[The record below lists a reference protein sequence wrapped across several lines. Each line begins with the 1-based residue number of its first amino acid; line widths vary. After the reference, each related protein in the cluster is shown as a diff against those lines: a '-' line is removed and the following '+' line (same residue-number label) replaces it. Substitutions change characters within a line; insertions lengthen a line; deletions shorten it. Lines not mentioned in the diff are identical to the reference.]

1 MFGKYALLRP
11 FARGGMGEI
20 CLAAHGELGGL
31 EKLCLVKKVLHIDD
45 QPSLAARLLDE
56 AKVAVRLNHANLV
69 QVFDA
74 GRVDEEL
81 YIAMELIEGRDLRA
95 VWNRTA
101 ERRSRIPLD
110 VALYVVREMSRGLE
124 YAHNYG
130 GLNLVHRDIA
140 PPNILLS
147 WHGEVKITD
156 FGLARSTLKS
166 EKTAPGI
173 VYGRIA
179 YLAPEQARG
188 EQADKRTDVYAVG
201 VILWE
206 LLTGRP
212 LHQTTEEA
220 VKNLEQ
226 ARHPRVEKPS
236 NYARGITP
244 SLDAVVLKA
253 LAVTRDDRYQTAD
266 ELRRG
271 LAEELARVAPT
282 TDASRLSAWLSEQ
295 FEDVVK
301 SEAIEHERLL
311 REELPLLRARQPT
324 PLRPQVVRAQS
335 LDLRIAGVDRD
346 DDVNFPARPSGAA
359 PTLAAVVAPQR
370 SQPGMGVHPVARR
383 AATAPLPPPPPKPRA
398 PRTFEDDG
406 ETRVEGDND
415 GPTQTHHPRGVAAA
429 ARALDPAND
438 ETLAADDFVGEIIDG
453 RYRIDRLLGTGG
465 MGAVYEAEHTGI
477 GKMVALKVLHPQ
489 FSRQADLVQ
498 RFRREA
504 LAASKVGHPNIIDVT
519 DSGTTDEGDAYF
531 VMERLDGTDLADVL
545 RHERRLAI
553 DRTIAVGAQICRAL
567 QAAHQAGIIHRDLKP
582 ENIFLVSRDGQPDF
596 VKVLDFGIA
605 KSDDVAQTSRR
616 LTTPGIAMG
625 TPEYMAPE
633 QAAGKPVDGRVDV
646 YSVGAILYEMLAGE
660 PPHSGTSVMDIL
672 AKKATQPP
680 EPLRDRNPSVPEP
693 LERVI
698 MAALERD
705 PAARPQTMA
714 QLEYELNKCLRGR
727 GSAVAAVLGIRTGDE
742 GAWSDEGSRTGME
755 SFFGSQTGRHSVPM
769 APGNTLPGA
778 RPVALP
784 SVGGIAEQLEPGTRG
799 APQKQV
805 HSPSP
810 PLSRPSA
817 LGSVLGVLAG
827 LAFLGG
833 GGYLAYGFLNHK
845 PTPTPKP
852 VVGVVEPKTTP
863 NPVATEPA
871 HADPDPTPTNPVAKP
886 EDAKLTEAEVRGLL
900 EWARRCAD
908 GGRIVAPPG
917 DNLKELLDRIDKAS
931 PANPAATELRTRIG
945 AALGRRGTLA
955 LRKQRL
961 EEAEDAFRTL
971 MALRPDDD
979 WSKARLGRTLA
990 LRADRSLSRR
1000 KYTSAIADAT
1010 SALEL
1015 EPDDALARTVRAE
1028 SYYLTGKREQATEEY
1043 RQVLEQRP
1051 ADKRARKGLALAMTP
1066 AAKKPQKHR

>member
-31 EKLCLVKKVLHIDD
+31 EKLCLVKKVLEIDD
-45 QPSLAARLLDE
+45 QPSLTARLLDE

-74 GRVDEEL
+74 GKVDEEL

-110 VALYVVREMSRGLE
+110 VALYVIREMARGLE

-212 LHQTTEEA
+212 LHETTEEA
-220 VKNLEQ
+220 VKNLEM
-226 ARHPRVEKPS
+226 ARHPRVAKPS
-236 NYARGITP
+236 NFARGITP

-253 LAVTRDDRYQTAD
+253 LAVAREDRYQTAD
-266 ELRRG
+266 ELRRA
-271 LAEELARVAPT
+271 LAEELARLAPT
-282 TDASRLSAWLSEQ
+282 TDASRLSSWLSEQ

-311 REELPLLRARQPT
+311 REELPLLR
-324 PLRPQVVRAQS
+324 LRSSAVHPAVKTSVARAQS

-346 DDVNFPARPSGAA
+346 ERPGIANVARPSDAA
-359 PTLAAVVAPQR
+359 PTLAARAFAPTGQSPAVGVRAGVAPLHPTPA
-370 SQPGMGVHPVARR
+370 QPTVSSA
-383 AATAPLPPPPPKPRA
+383 LRA
-398 PRTFEDDG
+398 PRGFDEDQ
-406 ETRVEGDND
+406 ETRVKESRTEAGRS
-415 GPTQTHHPRGVAAA
+415 RGTAAA
-429 ARALDPAND
+429 ARALDQGED
-438 ETLAADDFVGEIIDG
+438 DTLASAKLVGAIIDG

-519 DSGTTDEGDAYF
+519 DSGTTDQGDAYF

-545 RHERRLAI
+545 RHETRLAI
-553 DRTIAVGAQICRAL
+553 DRSIAIGAQICRAL

-582 ENIFLVSRDGQPDF
+582 ENIFIVSRDGQPDF

-605 KSDDVAQTSRR
+605 KSEDVAQMSRR

-633 QAAGKPVDGRVDV
+633 QAAGKPVDGRVDI

-693 LERVI
+693 VERVI
-698 MAALERD
+698 MSALERD
-705 PAARPQTMA
+705 PAARPQSMSA
-714 QLEYELNKCLRGR
+714 LEYELNKCLKGR
-727 GSAVAAVLGIRTGDE
+727 GSAVAAVLGIRTNDDG
-742 GAWSDEGSRTGME
+742 GWSEEGSRTGVE
-755 SFFGSQTGRHSVPM
+755 SFFGGAPLSRHSGPI
-769 APGNTLPGA
+769 ALGTPLHGSGKPA
-778 RPVALP
+778 KLP
-784 SVGGIAEQLEPGTRG
+784 SLGGIAELLEPGADGQASDANELAAKSLT
-799 APQKQV
+799 
-805 HSPSP
+805 
-810 PLSRPSA
+810 RPSSLRSA
-817 LGSVLGVLAG
+817 LGVLAG

-833 GGYLAYGFLNHK
+833 GGYLAYGFLNQ
-845 PTPTPKP
+845 TKP
-852 VVGVVEPKTTP
+852 VVGIVEPKQPTP
-863 NPVATEPA
+863 P
-871 HADPDPTPTNPVAKP
+871 PDPTPTNPVGKIEPTQA
-886 EDAKLTEAEVRGLL
+886 ETQLTDAEVRGLL

-908 GGRIVAPPG
+908 GNRIVAPPG

-931 PANPAATELRTRIG
+931 PGNAAATELRTRVG
-945 AALGRRGTLA
+945 GALGRRGTLA
-955 LRKQRL
+955 LKKQKL
-961 EEAEDAFRTL
+961 EEAEDAFRAL
-971 MALRPDDD
+971 VALRPDDE
-979 WSKARLGRTLA
+979 WSKSRLGRTLA
-990 LRADRSLSRR
+990 LRADRSLARR
-1000 KYTSAIADAT
+1000 KYAAAIADAT

-1015 EPDDALARTVRAE
+1015 QPDDALARTVRAE
-1028 SYYLTGKREQATEEY
+1028 SLYLTGKHEQAIEEY

-1051 ADKRARKGLALAMTP
+1051 TDKRAKKGLALATSAGP
-1066 AAKKPQKHR
+1066 KKPKPGKRR

>member
-31 EKLCLVKKVLHIDD
+31 EKLCLVKKVLQIDD

-74 GRVDEEL
+74 GKVDDEL

-110 VALYVVREMSRGLE
+110 VALYVVREMARGLE

-166 EKTAPGI
+166 EQTAPGI

-212 LHQTTEEA
+212 LHETTDEA
-220 VKNLEQ
+220 VKNLEM
-226 ARHPRVEKPS
+226 ARHPRIEKPS
-236 NYARGITP
+236 NFARGITP

-253 LAVTRDDRYQTAD
+253 LSATREDRYQTAD

-271 LAEELARVAPT
+271 LAEELARIAPT
-282 TDASRLSAWLSEQ
+282 TDASRLSSWLSEQ

-311 REELPLLRARQPT
+311 REELPLLRLRSSAMHAAAKT
-324 PLRPQVVRAQS
+324 PVARAQS

-346 DDVNFPARPSGAA
+346 ELDDIEDHPRPSGVA
-359 PTLAAVVAPQR
+359 PTLAAAAIAPTVQRPLPGIRPGDTRAGVAPLRPTPQ
-370 SQPGMGVHPVARR
+370 QPTVSLAGQKSRG
-383 AATAPLPPPPPKPRA
+383 
-398 PRTFEDDG
+398 FDEDQ
-406 ETRVEGDND
+406 ETRVQAARNK
-415 GPTQTHHPRGVAAA
+415 PANRSHSVAAA
-429 ARALDPAND
+429 ARAVAHGEDD
-438 ETLAADDFVGEIIDG
+438 TLAPDELVGEIIDG
-453 RYRIDRLLGTGG
+453 RYRIERLLGTGG
-465 MGAVYEAEHTGI
+465 MGAVYEAEHIGI
-477 GKMVALKVLHPQ
+477 GKKVALKVLHPQ

-504 LAASKVGHPNIIDVT
+504 LAASKVGHPNIVDVT
-519 DSGTTDEGDAYF
+519 DSGTTDHGDAYF

-605 KSDDVAQTSRR
+605 KSEDVAQVSRR

-633 QAAGKPVDGRVDV
+633 QAAGKPVDGRVDI

-680 EPLRDRNPSVPEP
+680 EPLHDRNPSVPEA
-693 LERVI
+693 LEHLI
-698 MAALERD
+698 MSALERD
-705 PAARPQTMA
+705 PAARPQTMS
-714 QLEYELNKCLRGR
+714 QLEYELNKCLKGR
-727 GSAVAAVLGIRTGDE
+727 GSAVAAVLGIRTNDD

-755 SFFGSQTGRHSVPM
+755 AFFGPQTGRHSVP
-769 APGNTLPGA
+769 
-778 RPVALP
+778 
-784 SVGGIAEQLEPGTRG
+784 I
-799 APQKQV
+799 
-805 HSPSP
+805 
-810 PLSRPSA
+810 
-817 LGSVLGVLAG
+817 
-827 LAFLGG
+827 
-833 GGYLAYGFLNHK
+833 
-845 PTPTPKP
+845 
-852 VVGVVEPKTTP
+852 
-863 NPVATEPA
+863 
-871 HADPDPTPTNPVAKP
+871 
-886 EDAKLTEAEVRGLL
+886 
-900 EWARRCAD
+900 
-908 GGRIVAPPG
+908 
-917 DNLKELLDRIDKAS
+917 
-931 PANPAATELRTRIG
+931 
-945 AALGRRGTLA
+945 
-955 LRKQRL
+955 
-961 EEAEDAFRTL
+961 
-971 MALRPDDD
+971 
-979 WSKARLGRTLA
+979 
-990 LRADRSLSRR
+990 SL
-1000 KYTSAIADAT
+1000 
-1010 SALEL
+1010 
-1015 EPDDALARTVRAE
+1015 
-1028 SYYLTGKREQATEEY
+1028 
-1043 RQVLEQRP
+1043 
-1051 ADKRARKGLALAMTP
+1051 
-1066 AAKKPQKHR
+1066 